1 MIKAKIVILGVLHIF
16 HNSVPNY
23 SLKDLELSLN
33 KIKPDLIAV
42 ELMQSEID
50 KLKSQSFKIE
60 YNVILPYAKK
70 NKIPIYGLDPEE
82 PKFSKMADPY
92 IKNQKDF
99 PVKFPAESKVQGN
112 FQRHLFDYLIKEH
125 WTSASRVQSEVTD
138 SFFDLKHR
146 FQEDLMGK
154 AEKDGWNDF
163 NSYYSSQI
171 FSLAEKNK
179 GKTILVTI
187 GVEHVYWLKKK
198 LSSSKDFEIVNT
210 EQLLNVH

>member
-1 MIKAKIVILGVLHIF
+1 
-16 HNSVPNY
+16 
-23 SLKDLELSLN
+23 
-33 KIKPDLIAV
+33 
-42 ELMQSEID
+42 MQSEID
-50 KLKSQSFKIE
+50 KSKLQSFKIE
-60 YNVILPYAKK
+60 YNVILPYAKQ
-70 NKIPIYGLDPEE
+70 NKIPVHGLDPEE
-82 PKFSKMADPY
+82 PKFSKMVDSY

-99 PVKFPAESKVQGN
+99 PIKFPVESKVQTN
-112 FQRHLFDYLIKEH
+112 FQQHLFDYLIKEH
-125 WTSASRVQSEVTD
+125 WTSVSRVQSEVTN

-171 FSLAEKNK
+171 FNLAEKNA

-198 LSSSKDFEIVNT
+198 LSSSKDFEIINT
-210 EQLLNVH
+210 EQLLNDH